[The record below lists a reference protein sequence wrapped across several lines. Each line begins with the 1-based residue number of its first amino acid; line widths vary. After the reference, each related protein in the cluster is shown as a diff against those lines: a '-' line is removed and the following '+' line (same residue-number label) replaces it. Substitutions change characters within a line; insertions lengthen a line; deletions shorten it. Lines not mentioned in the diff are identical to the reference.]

1 MEHKGSARVTPSSD
15 LTLLLSAEQEL
26 EAMLASAR
34 ASASALVEAAKAASR
49 TASNELELELA
60 ATDARFQQEVE
71 GDRARR
77 ADDVLAE
84 ARRRAAEYD
93 GVTTDR
99 IAALAERALTRL
111 LAGMR
116 E

>member
-15 LTLLLSAEQEL
+15 LTLLLAAEQEL
-26 EAMLASAR
+26 ETMLATAR
-34 ASASALVEAAKAASR
+34 ASASELVETARVASR
-49 TASNELELELA
+49 TASNDLELELA

-71 GDRARR
+71 GDRTRR
-77 ADDVLAE
+77 AEEVLAA
-84 ARRRAAEYD
+84 ARHRAAEYD

-99 IAALAERALTRL
+99 IAALADRALTRL

-116 E
+116 A